1 MSTTPDFG
9 DDPQRPSSGGPGPGQ
24 SPYGHSPYEQPA
36 GPYGQSPYGAPAD
49 PYGQQQP
56 PYPPYGNQLY
66 GQAPYANQ
74 PYGQQPSADDRTIAV
89 IAHLSPL
96 AGIVLSVG
104 TVSWLAPLI
113 VWFVWR
119 DRGPLIRNA
128 AASAFNFNLTVWIV
142 GVIAFVC
149 FVTVFLIPVA
159 LVLWAGAFIAQLV
172 LSIRGAIAANRG
184 EVYRYPLQVP
194 ILR

>member
-9 DDPQRPSSGGPGPGQ
+9 DDPQRPPLGGPQYGQ
-24 SPYGHSPYEQPA
+24 V
-36 GPYGQSPYGAPAD
+36 PYGQSPGDWPAD
-49 PYGQQQP
+49 PYGQQPYGQP
-56 PYPPYGNQLY
+56 QYGYPPYGQ
-66 GQAPYANQ
+66 Q
-74 PYGQQPSADDRTIAV
+74 PYGQQPSGDDRTIAV

-128 AASAFNFNLTVWIV
+128 AASAFNFNLTVWVV

-149 FVTVFLIPVA
+149 FITVFLIPVA

-172 LSIRGAIAANRG
+172 LSIKGAVAANRG